1 MRPALLTFDVFGT
14 VLDWTRGLREALL
27 AAGRPAPPE
36 AVDRIIDHQGAA
48 ERRAPFRRY
57 REIAAA
63 SLVEVGGMAPD
74 EADGVAA
81 ALGRW
86 PPFPDSAEGLRRLLR
101 VAPCVAMTN
110 SDRAHRA
117 QVEAGLGLTLSRWF
131 CAEDLGVYKPAVRFW
146 REVSE
151 RLGVPFG
158 PAWWHVS
165 AYGDYDLATA
175 RSLGLTCVLVERPHR
190 RPGPHHLAVPDL
202 RALADRLQGELAGA
216 PGR

>member
-1 MRPALLTFDVFGT
+1 MRPALFTFDFFGT
-14 VLDWTRGLREALL
+14 VLDWTRGLREALE
-27 AAGRPAPPE
+27 AAERPASAE
-36 AVDRIIDHQGAA
+36 VVERIIDWQGAA
-48 ERRAPFRRY
+48 EQRAPFRPY
-57 REIAAA
+57 RDIAAA
-63 SLVEVGGMAPD
+63 SLVEVGGLSPAQ
-74 EADGVAA
+74 ADQVAA
-81 ALGRW
+81 GLGRW

-117 QVEAGLGLTLSRWF
+117 QVEAGLGLRLPAWF
-131 CAEDLGVYKPAVRFW
+131 CAEELRLYKPAVGFW
-146 REVSE
+146 REVSV

-175 RSLGLTCVLVERPHR
+175 RALGLTCVFVERPHR

-202 RALADRLQGELAGA
+202 RALADRVRAEPRIGAG
-216 PGR
+216 G